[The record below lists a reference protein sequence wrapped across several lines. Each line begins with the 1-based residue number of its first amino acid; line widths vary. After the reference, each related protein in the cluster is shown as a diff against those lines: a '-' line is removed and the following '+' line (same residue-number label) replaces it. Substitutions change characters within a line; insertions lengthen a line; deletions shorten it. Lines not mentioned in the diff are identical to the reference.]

1 MSVLKTL
8 ESRIAG
14 LVEGTFSR
22 AFRSEVRPVEIARR
36 LAREMDQNRMP
47 FVSRVYVPSE
57 YSVYLSGEDFSRFAP
72 ARAELV
78 SELAAYLLEHARR
91 EKVVLPQRPRITIEL
106 DERLGMGEFGI
117 KTTPVDRAD
126 IGEQAPAR
134 KNPGPPAKR
143 RSAPAPA
150 AVLPVAP
157 PPVAPVVPLPAP
169 ASAAGAVPRIP
180 APQAKQAW
188 LIAAGHRIDLPPGGI
203 VMGRSSSCEVV
214 LEDPNA
220 SRRHA
225 AVRQSSNG
233 WQLEDLGSTNGVKV
247 NGRQVVGAHE
257 LRPGDRI
264 ELGHTELVFE
274 SE

>member
-57 YSVYLSGEDFSRFAP
+57 YSVFLGDEDFSRFAP
-72 ARAELV
+72 ARAELT
-78 SELAAYLLEHARR
+78 SELSAYLLEHARR
-91 EKVVLPQRPRITIEL
+91 EKLVLSQRPRISIEC
-106 DERLGMGEFGI
+106 DSRLGMGEFGI
-117 KTTPVDRAD
+117 RTTPVDRAD
-126 IGEQAPAR
+126 IGDQLQPRKQAE
-134 KNPGPPAKR
+134 
-143 RSAPAPA
+143 PAPSSRPA
-150 AVLPVAP
+150 AASDAARRVAA
-157 PPVAPVVPLPAP
+157 PPVAPVVPQPAP
-169 ASAAGAVPRIP
+169 PVGAAPRIP
-180 APQAKQAW
+180 APDSGSAA
-188 LIAAGHRIDLPPGGI
+188 LTAAGHRIELPPGGVVI
-203 VMGRSSSCEVV
+203 GRSSSCEIV

-225 AVRQSSNG
+225 SVTHGANG
-233 WQLEDLGSTNGVKV
+233 WQVEDLGSTNGVKV
-247 NGRQVVGAHE
+247 NGRQVTGAHG
-257 LRPGDRI
+257 LRSGDRI

-274 SE
+274 SA